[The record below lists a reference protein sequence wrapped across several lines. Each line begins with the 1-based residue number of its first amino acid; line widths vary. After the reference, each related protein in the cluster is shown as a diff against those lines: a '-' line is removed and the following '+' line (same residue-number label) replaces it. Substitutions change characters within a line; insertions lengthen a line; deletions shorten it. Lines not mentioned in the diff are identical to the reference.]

1 MIGFLKAYLKKSER
15 KRLYTVFDLSFKLN
29 VSNFGLAIMAF
40 VYKRYDKRHKIW
52 RTSAMPFAFGWAP
65 KDDEASWSL
74 LLVSVIRFYSSMG
87 IDLLAA
93 IGACFW
99 DDSAGARLAHR
110 RVFPDKKYCRC
121 LRHQLAALKKLA
133 SRLGGASYGRC
144 SFLLLWARGGPA

>member
-110 RVFPDKKYCRC
+110 RV
-121 LRHQLAALKKLA
+121 LAADP
-133 SRLGGASYGRC
+133 G
-144 SFLLLWARGGPA
+144 F